1 MELLNNLVGI
11 TNEFLWSKVLII
23 MLIVLGIY
31 FTFRTN
37 FVQFRFFG
45 EMFRLLGDGAK
56 GEKKEGA
63 VSSFQAFCIST
74 ASRVGTGNIAGI
86 AMAVVAGGP
95 GSVFWMWLIALIGS
109 ASSFVESTLAQ

>member
-56 GEKKEGA
+56 GEKKELFHL
-63 VSSFQAFCIST
+63 SKH
-74 ASRVGTGNIAGI
+74 
-86 AMAVVAGGP
+86 
-95 GSVFWMWLIALIGS
+95 
-109 ASSFVESTLAQ
+109 FVYQQHLV